1 MHGVPFHP
9 LRLVKSENYRKK
21 SYGFYSQGTIEKS
34 QLLLSQ
40 YWSMD
45 NWNYIAFLVK

>member
-1 MHGVPFHP
+1 MYGVPFHP
-9 LRLVKSENYRKK
+9 LRLIKSDNYRNSWK
-21 SYGFYSQGTIEKS
+21 SDGLYLQGTIEKS

-45 NWNYIAFLVK
+45 N